1 MSNTIEDNFKFDSR
15 IRQRMLDKGHVKPDE
30 LEARLAQLPD
40 LESQAQLIDI
50 DPPNVIKSDDR

>member
-1 MSNTIEDNFKFDSR
+1 
-15 IRQRMLDKGHVKPDE
+15 MLDKGHVKPDE